1 MSLFCELN
9 AKACAAKIAQIAEPV
24 ERVEPLPIPPD
35 APLASL
41 RQVAM
46 AWGLF
51 SDAEL
56 YSAEAYLANQCA
68 PSESAADTATVASP
82 CKASSPYT
90 DACTVSS
97 PYAGSDCTRQSAL
110 MALREETTMTT
121 GFSDFELQLSAKASD
136 VVDEDL
142 FPSH

>member
-1 MSLFCELN
+1 
-9 AKACAAKIAQIAEPV
+9 
-24 ERVEPLPIPPD
+24 
-35 APLASL
+35 
-41 RQVAM
+41 
-46 AWGLF
+46 
-51 SDAEL
+51 AEL

-68 PSESAADTATVASP
+68 PSESAAGTF
-82 CKASSPYT
+82 T

-97 PYAGSDCTRQSAL
+97 PYAGSGCTRQSAL

-136 VVDEDL
+136 VVDEEL